1 MGECNRLLVTLFFFE
16 LFITKMKVKKSII
29 RNISLVSVALLAT
42 ACSPDE
48 EIFHDNSKVDP
59 AIVDAVTIMPNQKR
73 LIANGNAQIELQPT
87 VFTKS
92 GTQVP
97 DTRVDDDWIE
107 YTSDTPGVVAGRVIS
122 IADASL
128 VGKTVTVKARVK
140 TTGKESDPVSF
151 SVIASKKDQFA
162 NELVIPVVFHI
173 LQTKD
178 DIDNYGG
185 EFKLERIEMQL
196 KRLNNMFSG
205 AVSHNPVGVNTN
217 IKFEMAQYDQYG
229 NRLVEP
235 GIDRKTIADGAFSK
249 KDGSDM
255 DSLITAERLL
265 WSPDNYLNVWLVSD
279 RKGVVS
285 DFANDVTAK
294 CAPCYVKAGATDIPK
309 GLKLQEYAD
318 QTLKPSQ
325 AGIIYKLSELD
336 VAERSFFVS
345 NNNKKQGYNEL
356 GYYIGL
362 FYGLLP
368 TCNYSNTKAGTDY
381 CDDTID
387 YAATSTGGNEDWY
400 KTMDGCYFRAENIM
414 DDPRGVHCSVS
425 QDQTIRMRWIMNNC
439 VGRMQWKSTQA
450 LSGK

>member
-1 MGECNRLLVTLFFFE
+1 
-16 LFITKMKVKKSII
+16 MKVKKSII

-73 LIANGNAQIELQPT
+73 LIADGNAQIELQPT
-87 VFTKS
+87 VYTKS
-92 GTQVP
+92 GTKVP
-97 DTRVDDDWIE
+97 DSRVDDDWIE
-107 YTSDTPGVVAGRVIS
+107 YISDTPGVVAGRVIS
-122 IADASL
+122 VTDASL

-140 TTGKESDPVSF
+140 TTGKESAPVSF
-151 SVIASKKDQFA
+151 SIIASKKNEFA

-185 EFKLERIEMQL
+185 EFKLERVEMQL

-294 CAPCYVKAGATDIPK
+294 CAPCYVKDGATNVPK
-309 GLKLQEYAD
+309 GLRLQEYTG

>member
-1 MGECNRLLVTLFFFE
+1 
-16 LFITKMKVKKSII
+16 MKVKKSII

-73 LIANGNAQIELQPT
+73 LIADGNAQIELQPT

-217 IKFEMAQYDQYG
+217 IRFEMAQYDHYG

-235 GIDRKTIADGAFSK
+235 GVDRKTIADGAFSK
-249 KDGSDM
+249 KDGSDI

-265 WSPDNYLNVWLVSD
+265 WSADDYLNVWLVSD

-294 CAPCYVKAGATDIPK
+294 CAPCYVKAATADAPK
-309 GLKLQEYAD
+309 GLKLQEYAG
-318 QTLKPSQ
+318 QALKPSQ

-387 YAATSTGGNEDWY
+387 YAATSTGGNKDWN

-425 QDQTIRMRWIMNNC
+425 QDQTIRMRWTMNNC
-439 VGRMQWKSTQA
+439 VGRMQWKSTFA

>member
-1 MGECNRLLVTLFFFE
+1 
-16 LFITKMKVKKSII
+16 MKVKKSII

-73 LIANGNAQIELQPT
+73 LIADGNAQIELQPT

-205 AVSHNPVGVNTN
+205 AVSHNAVGVNTN
-217 IKFEMAQYDQYG
+217 IRFEMAQYDQYG

-235 GIDRKTIADGAFSK
+235 GVDRKTIADGAFSK
-249 KDGSDM
+249 KDGSDI

-265 WSPDNYLNVWLVSD
+265 WSADDYLNVWLVSD

-294 CAPCYVKAGATDIPK
+294 CAPCYVKAATADAPK
-309 GLKLQEYAD
+309 GLKLQEYAG
-318 QTLKPSQ
+318 QALKPSQ

-387 YAATSTGGNEDWY
+387 YAATSTGGNKDWC

-425 QDQTIRMRWIMNNC
+425 QDQTIRMRWTMNNC
-439 VGRMQWKSTQA
+439 VGRMQWKSTFA

>member
-1 MGECNRLLVTLFFFE
+1 
-16 LFITKMKVKKSII
+16 MKAIKSII
-29 RNISLVSVALLAT
+29 RNISFAVVALLVT
-42 ACSPDE
+42 ACSPDAE
-48 EIFHDNSKVDP
+48 VFHDNSKVDP

-73 LIANGNAQIELQPT
+73 LIADGNAQIELQPT
-87 VFTKS
+87 VYTKS
-92 GTQVP
+92 GTKVP
-97 DTRVDDDWIE
+97 DSRVDDDWIE
-107 YTSDTPGVVAGRVIS
+107 YISDTPGVVAGRVIS
-122 IADASL
+122 VTDASL
-128 VGKTVTVKARVK
+128 VGKTVTVKARIK

-151 SVIASKKDQFA
+151 SIIASKKNEFA
-162 NELVIPVVFHI
+162 NELVIPVVFHV

-185 EFKLERIEMQL
+185 EFKLERVEMQL

-294 CAPCYVKAGATDIPK
+294 CAPCYVKDGATNVPK
-309 GLKLQEYAD
+309 GLRLQEYTG

-450 LSGK
+450 LSSK

>member
-1 MGECNRLLVTLFFFE
+1 
-16 LFITKMKVKKSII
+16 MKAIKSII
-29 RNISLVSVALLAT
+29 RNISFAVVALLVT
-42 ACSPDE
+42 ACSPDAE
-48 EIFHDNSKVDP
+48 VFHDNSKVDP

-73 LIANGNAQIELQPT
+73 LIADGNAQIELQPT
-87 VFTKS
+87 VYTKS
-92 GTQVP
+92 GTKVP
-97 DTRVDDDWIE
+97 DSRVDDDWIE
-107 YTSDTPGVVAGRVIS
+107 YISDTPGVVAGRVIS
-122 IADASL
+122 VTDASL
-128 VGKTVTVKARVK
+128 VGKTVTVKARIK

-151 SVIASKKDQFA
+151 SIIASKKNEFA
-162 NELVIPVVFHI
+162 NELVIPVVFHV

-185 EFKLERIEMQL
+185 EFKLERVEMQL

-217 IKFEMAQYDQYG
+217 IKFEMVQYDQYG

-294 CAPCYVKAGATDIPK
+294 CAPCYVKDGATNVPK
-309 GLKLQEYAD
+309 GLRLQEYTG

>member
-1 MGECNRLLVTLFFFE
+1 
-16 LFITKMKVKKSII
+16 MKVKKSII

-73 LIANGNAQIELQPT
+73 LIADGNAQIELQPT

-235 GIDRKTIADGAFSK
+235 GIDRKTIVDGAFSK

-294 CAPCYVKAGATDIPK
+294 CAPCYVKDGATNVPK
-309 GLKLQEYAD
+309 GLRLQEYTG

-356 GYYIGL
+356 SYYIGL

-439 VGRMQWKSTQA
+439 VGRMQWKSSQA

>member
-1 MGECNRLLVTLFFFE
+1 
-16 LFITKMKVKKSII
+16 MKVKKSII

-73 LIANGNAQIELQPT
+73 LIADGNAQIELQPT

-217 IKFEMAQYDQYG
+217 IRFEMAQYDQYG
-229 NRLVEP
+229 NRLVVP
-235 GIDRKTIADGAFSK
+235 GVDRKTIADGAFSK
-249 KDGSDM
+249 KDGSDI
-255 DSLITAERLL
+255 DSLITAERLQ
-265 WSPDNYLNVWLVSD
+265 WSADDYLNVWLVSD

-294 CAPCYVKAGATDIPK
+294 CAPCYVKAATADTPK
-309 GLKLQEYAD
+309 GLKLQEYAG
-318 QTLKPSQ
+318 QALKPSQ

-387 YAATSTGGNEDWY
+387 YAATSTGGNKDWY

-425 QDQTIRMRWIMNNC
+425 QDQTIRMRWTMNNC
-439 VGRMQWKSTQA
+439 VGRMQWKSTFA

>member
-73 LIANGNAQIELQPT
+73 LIADGNAQIELQPT

-205 AVSHNPVGVNTN
+205 AVSHNAVGVNTN
-217 IKFEMAQYDQYG
+217 IRFEMAQYDQYG

-235 GIDRKTIADGAFSK
+235 GVDRKTIADGAFSK
-249 KDGSDM
+249 KDGSDI

-265 WSPDNYLNVWLVSD
+265 WSADDYLNVWLVSD

-294 CAPCYVKAGATDIPK
+294 CAPCYVKAATADAPK
-309 GLKLQEYAD
+309 GLKLQEYAG
-318 QTLKPSQ
+318 QALKPSQ

-387 YAATSTGGNEDWY
+387 YAATSTGGNKDWY

-425 QDQTIRMRWIMNNC
+425 QDQTIRMRWTMNNC
-439 VGRMQWKSTQA
+439 VGRMQWKSTFA

>member
-1 MGECNRLLVTLFFFE
+1 
-16 LFITKMKVKKSII
+16 MKVKKSII

-73 LIANGNAQIELQPT
+73 LIADGNAQIELQPT

-97 DTRVDDDWIE
+97 DTRVADDWIE

-217 IKFEMAQYDQYG
+217 IRFEMAQYDQYG

-235 GIDRKTIADGAFSK
+235 GVDRKTIADGAFSK
-249 KDGSDM
+249 KDGSDI
-255 DSLITAERLL
+255 DSLITAERLQ
-265 WSPDNYLNVWLVSD
+265 WSADDYLNVWLVSD

-294 CAPCYVKAGATDIPK
+294 CAPCYVKAATADAPK
-309 GLKLQEYAD
+309 GLKLQEYAG
-318 QTLKPSQ
+318 QALKPSQ

-387 YAATSTGGNEDWY
+387 YAATSTGGNKDWY

-439 VGRMQWKSTQA
+439 VGRMQWKSTFA

>member
-1 MGECNRLLVTLFFFE
+1 
-16 LFITKMKVKKSII
+16 MKAIKSII
-29 RNISLVSVALLAT
+29 RNISFAVVALLVT
-42 ACSPDE
+42 ACSPDAE
-48 EIFHDNSKVDP
+48 VFHDNSKVDP

-73 LIANGNAQIELQPT
+73 LIADGNAQIELQPT
-87 VFTKS
+87 VYTKS
-92 GTQVP
+92 GTKVP
-97 DTRVDDDWIE
+97 DSRVDDDWIE
-107 YTSDTPGVVAGRVIS
+107 YISDTPGVVAGRVIS
-122 IADASL
+122 VTDASL

-151 SVIASKKDQFA
+151 SIIASKKNEFA

-185 EFKLERIEMQL
+185 EFKLERVEMQL

-294 CAPCYVKAGATDIPK
+294 CAPCYVKDGATNVPK
-309 GLKLQEYAD
+309 GLRLQEYTG

-400 KTMDGCYFRAENIM
+400 TTMDGCYFRAENIM

>member
-73 LIANGNAQIELQPT
+73 LIADGNAQIELQPT

-205 AVSHNPVGVNTN
+205 AVSHNAVGVNTN
-217 IKFEMAQYDQYG
+217 IRFEMAQYDQYG

-235 GIDRKTIADGAFSK
+235 GVDRKTIADGAFSK
-249 KDGSDM
+249 KDGSDI

-265 WSPDNYLNVWLVSD
+265 WSADDYLNVWLVSD

-294 CAPCYVKAGATDIPK
+294 CAPCYVKAATADAPK
-309 GLKLQEYAD
+309 GLKLQEYAG
-318 QTLKPSQ
+318 QALKPSQ

-387 YAATSTGGNEDWY
+387 YAATSTGGNKDWY

-439 VGRMQWKSTQA
+439 VGRMQWKSTFA

>member
-1 MGECNRLLVTLFFFE
+1 
-16 LFITKMKVKKSII
+16 MKVKKSII

-73 LIANGNAQIELQPT
+73 LIADGNAQIELQPT

-217 IKFEMAQYDQYG
+217 IRFEMAQYDQYG

-235 GIDRKTIADGAFSK
+235 GVDRKTIADGAFSK
-249 KDGSDM
+249 KDGSDI

-265 WSPDNYLNVWLVSD
+265 WSADDYLNVWLVSD

>member
-1 MGECNRLLVTLFFFE
+1 
-16 LFITKMKVKKSII
+16 MKAIKSII
-29 RNISLVSVALLAT
+29 RNISFAVVALLVT
-42 ACSPDE
+42 ACSPDAE
-48 EIFHDNSKVDP
+48 VFHDNSKVDP

-73 LIANGNAQIELQPT
+73 LIADGNAQIELQPT
-87 VFTKS
+87 VYTKS
-92 GTQVP
+92 GTKVP
-97 DTRVDDDWIE
+97 DSRVDDDWIE
-107 YTSDTPGVVAGRVIS
+107 YISDTPGVVAGRVIS
-122 IADASL
+122 VTDASL

-151 SVIASKKDQFA
+151 SIIASKKNEFA
-162 NELVIPVVFHI
+162 NELVIPVVFHV

-185 EFKLERIEMQL
+185 EFKLERVEMQL

-235 GIDRKTIADGAFSK
+235 GIDRKTIADRAFSK

>member
-1 MGECNRLLVTLFFFE
+1 
-16 LFITKMKVKKSII
+16 MKVKKSII

-73 LIANGNAQIELQPT
+73 LIADGNAQIELQPT

-309 GLKLQEYAD
+309 GLKLHEYAD

>member
-1 MGECNRLLVTLFFFE
+1 
-16 LFITKMKVKKSII
+16 MKVKKSII

-73 LIANGNAQIELQPT
+73 LIADGNAQIELQPT

-217 IKFEMAQYDQYG
+217 IRFEMAQYDQYG

-235 GIDRKTIADGAFSK
+235 GVDRKTIADGAFSK
-249 KDGSDM
+249 KDGSDI
-255 DSLITAERLL
+255 DSLITAERLQ
-265 WSPDNYLNVWLVSD
+265 WSADDYLNVWLVSD

-294 CAPCYVKAGATDIPK
+294 CAPCYVKAATADAPK
-309 GLKLQEYAD
+309 GLKFQEYAG
-318 QTLKPSQ
+318 QALKPSQ

-387 YAATSTGGNEDWY
+387 YAATSTGGNKDWY
-400 KTMDGCYFRAENIM
+400 KTMYGCYFRAENIM

-439 VGRMQWKSTQA
+439 VGRMQWKSTFA

>member
-1 MGECNRLLVTLFFFE
+1 
-16 LFITKMKVKKSII
+16 MKAIKSII
-29 RNISLVSVALLAT
+29 RNISFAVVALLAT
-42 ACSPDE
+42 ACSPDAE
-48 EIFHDNSKVDP
+48 VFHDNSKVDP
-59 AIVDAVTIMPNQKR
+59 AIVDSVTIMPNQKR
-73 LIANGNAQIELQPT
+73 LIADGNAQIELQPT
-87 VFTKS
+87 VYTKS
-92 GTQVP
+92 GTKVP

-107 YTSDTPGVVAGRVIS
+107 YISDTPGVVVGRVIS
-122 IADASL
+122 VSDASL
-128 VGKTVTVKARVK
+128 VGKTVTVRARVK
-140 TTGKESDPVSF
+140 STGKESVPVSF
-151 SVIASKKDQFA
+151 SIIASRKDQFA

-185 EFKLERIEMQL
+185 EFKQERIEMQL

-217 IKFEMAQYDQYG
+217 IRFEMAQYDQYG

-249 KDGSDM
+249 KDGSDI

-265 WSPDNYLNVWLVSD
+265 WSADNYLNVWLVSD

-294 CAPCYVKAGATDIPK
+294 CAPCYVKVGATDLPK
-309 GLKLQEYAD
+309 GLKLQEYAG

-387 YAATSTGGNEDWY
+387 YAATSTGDNKDWY

-439 VGRMQWKSTQA
+439 VGRMQWKSSYA
-450 LSGK
+450 FSLVSRNLDI

>member
-73 LIANGNAQIELQPT
+73 LIADGNAQIELQPT

-205 AVSHNPVGVNTN
+205 AVSHNAVGVNTN
-217 IKFEMAQYDQYG
+217 IRFEMAQYDQYG

-235 GIDRKTIADGAFSK
+235 GVDRKTIADGAFSK
-249 KDGSDM
+249 KDGSDI

-265 WSPDNYLNVWLVSD
+265 WSADDYLNVWLVSD

-294 CAPCYVKAGATDIPK
+294 CAPCYVKAATADAPK
-309 GLKLQEYAD
+309 GLKLQEYAG
-318 QTLKPSQ
+318 QALKPSQ

-387 YAATSTGGNEDWY
+387 YAATSTGGNKDWY

-439 VGRMQWKSTQA
+439 VGRKQWKSTFA

>member
-1 MGECNRLLVTLFFFE
+1 
-16 LFITKMKVKKSII
+16 MKAMKSII
-29 RNISLVSVALLAT
+29 QSFWLGAAAVLVAT

-59 AIVDAVTIMPNQKR
+59 AIVDAVSIAPNQKY
-73 LIANGNAQIELQPT
+73 LIADGNAQIELQPT
-87 VFTKS
+87 VYTKS

-97 DTRVDDDWIE
+97 DTRVDDNWIE
-107 YTSDTPGVVAGRVIS
+107 YTSDTPGVTAGRTIS
-122 IADASL
+122 VSDASL
-128 VGKTVTVKARVK
+128 VGKTVTIKARIK
-140 TTGKESDPVSF
+140 STGKESDPISF
-151 SVIASKKDQFA
+151 TIIPSMKQMFA
-162 NELVIPVVFHI
+162 QELVIPVIFHV

-185 EFKLERIEMQL
+185 EYKLERIEMQL

-205 AVSHNPVGVNTN
+205 AISKNPVGVNAN
-217 IKFEMAQYDQYG
+217 IKFVMAQYDQYG

-235 GIDRKTIADGAFSK
+235 GVDRKTISDGAFGE
-249 KDGSDM
+249 KDGSDI
-255 DSLITAERLL
+255 STLIESEHLL
-265 WSPDNYLNVWLVSD
+265 WPADHYLNVWLVSD

-294 CAPCYVKAGATDIPK
+294 CAPCYVSAEATDVPK
-309 GLKLQEYAD
+309 GLKLQAYAN
-318 QTLKPSQ
+318 QTLSPLQ

-336 VAERSFFVS
+336 VAERSFYVS

-356 GYYIGL
+356 GYYVGL

-368 TCNYSNTKAGTDY
+368 TCNYANTKAATDY

-387 YAATSTGGNEDWY
+387 YAATSTGGNKDWY
-400 KTMDGCYFRAENIM
+400 KTMNGCYFRAENIM

-425 QDQTIRMRWIMNNC
+425 QDQAIRMRWIMNNC
-439 VGRMQWKSTQA
+439 IGRMQWKSSYA
-450 LSGK
+450 LNGK

>member
-1 MGECNRLLVTLFFFE
+1 
-16 LFITKMKVKKSII
+16 MKAIKSII
-29 RNISLVSVALLAT
+29 RNISFAVVALLVT
-42 ACSPDE
+42 ACSPDAE
-48 EIFHDNSKVDP
+48 VFHDNSKVDP

-73 LIANGNAQIELQPT
+73 LIADGNAQIELQPT
-87 VFTKS
+87 VYTKS
-92 GTQVP
+92 GTKVP
-97 DTRVDDDWIE
+97 DSRVDDDWIE
-107 YTSDTPGVVAGRVIS
+107 YISDTPGVVAGRVIS
-122 IADASL
+122 VTNASL

-151 SVIASKKDQFA
+151 SIIASKKNEFA
-162 NELVIPVVFHI
+162 NELVIPVVFHV

-185 EFKLERIEMQL
+185 EFKLERVEMQL

>member
-1 MGECNRLLVTLFFFE
+1 
-16 LFITKMKVKKSII
+16 MKVKKSII

-48 EIFHDNSKVDP
+48 EIFHDSSKVDP

-73 LIANGNAQIELQPT
+73 LIADGNAQIELQPT

-217 IKFEMAQYDQYG
+217 IRFEMAQYDQYG

-235 GIDRKTIADGAFSK
+235 GVDRKTIADGAFSK
-249 KDGSDM
+249 KDGSDI

-265 WSPDNYLNVWLVSD
+265 WSADDYLNVWLVSD

-294 CAPCYVKAGATDIPK
+294 CAPCYVKGTTADAPK
-309 GLKLQEYAD
+309 GLKLQEYAG
-318 QTLKPSQ
+318 QAQKPSQ

-381 CDDTID
+381 CDDTIN
-387 YAATSTGGNEDWY
+387 YAATSTGGNKDWY

-439 VGRMQWKSTQA
+439 VGRMQWKSTFA

>member
-73 LIANGNAQIELQPT
+73 LIADGNAQIELQPT

-217 IKFEMAQYDQYG
+217 IRFEMAQYDQYG

-235 GIDRKTIADGAFSK
+235 GVDRKTIADGAFSK
-249 KDGSDM
+249 KDGSDI
-255 DSLITAERLL
+255 DSLITAERLQ
-265 WSPDNYLNVWLVSD
+265 WSADDYLNVWLVSD

-294 CAPCYVKAGATDIPK
+294 CAPCYVKAATADAPK
-309 GLKLQEYAD
+309 GLKLQEYAG
-318 QTLKPSQ
+318 QALKPSQ

-387 YAATSTGGNEDWY
+387 YAATSTGGNKDWY

-439 VGRMQWKSTQA
+439 VGRMQWKSTFA

>member
-1 MGECNRLLVTLFFFE
+1 
-16 LFITKMKVKKSII
+16 MKAIKSII
-29 RNISLVSVALLAT
+29 RNISFAVVALLVT
-42 ACSPDE
+42 ACSPDAE
-48 EIFHDNSKVDP
+48 VFHDNSKVDP

-73 LIANGNAQIELQPT
+73 LIADGNAQIELQPT
-87 VFTKS
+87 VYTKS
-92 GTQVP
+92 GTKVP
-97 DTRVDDDWIE
+97 DSRVDDDWIE
-107 YTSDTPGVVAGRVIS
+107 YISDTPGVVAGRVIS
-122 IADASL
+122 VTDASL

-151 SVIASKKDQFA
+151 SIIASKKNEFA
-162 NELVIPVVFHI
+162 NELVIPVVFHV

-185 EFKLERIEMQL
+185 EFKLERVEMQL

>member
-1 MGECNRLLVTLFFFE
+1 
-16 LFITKMKVKKSII
+16 MKAIKSII
-29 RNISLVSVALLAT
+29 RNISFAVVALLVT
-42 ACSPDE
+42 ACSPDAE
-48 EIFHDNSKVDP
+48 VFHDNSKVDP

-73 LIANGNAQIELQPT
+73 LIADGNAQIELQPT
-87 VFTKS
+87 VYTKS
-92 GTQVP
+92 GTKVP
-97 DTRVDDDWIE
+97 DSRVDDDWIE
-107 YTSDTPGVVAGRVIS
+107 YISDTPGVVAGRVIS
-122 IADASL
+122 VTDASL
-128 VGKTVTVKARVK
+128 VGKTVTVKARIK

-151 SVIASKKDQFA
+151 SIIASKKNEFA
-162 NELVIPVVFHI
+162 NELVIPVVFHV

-185 EFKLERIEMQL
+185 EFKLERVEMQL

-294 CAPCYVKAGATDIPK
+294 CAPCYVKDGATNVPK
-309 GLKLQEYAD
+309 GLRLQEYTG

-325 AGIIYKLSELD
+325 TGIIYKLSELD

>member
-1 MGECNRLLVTLFFFE
+1 
-16 LFITKMKVKKSII
+16 MKVKKSII

-73 LIANGNAQIELQPT
+73 LIADGNAQIELQPT

-217 IKFEMAQYDQYG
+217 IRFEMAQYDQYG

-235 GIDRKTIADGAFSK
+235 GVDRKTIADGAFSK
-249 KDGSDM
+249 KDGSDI
-255 DSLITAERLL
+255 DSLITAERLQ
-265 WSPDNYLNVWLVSD
+265 WSADDYLNVWLVSD

-294 CAPCYVKAGATDIPK
+294 CAPCYVKAVTADMPK
-309 GLKLQEYAD
+309 GLKLQEYAG
-318 QTLKPSQ
+318 QALKPSQ

-387 YAATSTGGNEDWY
+387 YAATSTGGNKDWY

-439 VGRMQWKSTQA
+439 VGRMQWKSTFA

>member
-1 MGECNRLLVTLFFFE
+1 
-16 LFITKMKVKKSII
+16 MKVKKSII

-73 LIANGNAQIELQPT
+73 LIADGNAQIELQPT

-107 YTSDTPGVVAGRVIS
+107 YTSDTPGIVAGRVIS

-151 SVIASKKDQFA
+151 SMIASKKDQFA

-217 IKFEMAQYDQYG
+217 IRFEMAQYDQYG

-235 GIDRKTIADGAFSK
+235 GVDRKTIADGAFSK
-249 KDGSDM
+249 KDGSDI

-265 WSPDNYLNVWLVSD
+265 WSADDYLNVWLVSD

-294 CAPCYVKAGATDIPK
+294 CAPCYVKAATADAPK
-309 GLKLQEYAD
+309 GLKLQEYAG
-318 QTLKPSQ
+318 QALKPSQ

-387 YAATSTGGNEDWY
+387 YAATSTGGNKDWY
-400 KTMDGCYFRAENIM
+400 KIMDGCYFRAENIM

-439 VGRMQWKSTQA
+439 VGRMQWKSTFA

>member
-1 MGECNRLLVTLFFFE
+1 
-16 LFITKMKVKKSII
+16 MKVKKSII

-73 LIANGNAQIELQPT
+73 LIADGNAQIELQPT

-217 IKFEMAQYDQYG
+217 IRFEMAQYDQYG

-235 GIDRKTIADGAFSK
+235 GVDRKTIADGAFSK
-249 KDGSDM
+249 KDGSDI

-265 WSPDNYLNVWLVSD
+265 WSADDYLNVWLVSD

-294 CAPCYVKAGATDIPK
+294 CAPCYVKAATADAPK
-309 GLKLQEYAD
+309 GLKLQEYAG
-318 QTLKPSQ
+318 QALKPSQ
-325 AGIIYKLSELD
+325 AGIVYKLSELD

-387 YAATSTGGNEDWY
+387 YAATSIGGNKDWY

-439 VGRMQWKSTQA
+439 VGRMQWKSTFA

>member
-1 MGECNRLLVTLFFFE
+1 
-16 LFITKMKVKKSII
+16 MKAIKSII
-29 RNISLVSVALLAT
+29 RNISFAVVALLVT
-42 ACSPDE
+42 ACSPDAE
-48 EIFHDNSKVDP
+48 VFHDNSKVDP

-73 LIANGNAQIELQPT
+73 LIADGNAQIELQPT
-87 VFTKS
+87 VYTKS
-92 GTQVP
+92 GTKVP
-97 DTRVDDDWIE
+97 DSRVDDDWIE
-107 YTSDTPGVVAGRVIS
+107 YISDTPGVVAGRVIS
-122 IADASL
+122 VTDASL

-151 SVIASKKDQFA
+151 SIIASKKNEFA
-162 NELVIPVVFHI
+162 NELAIPVVFHI

-185 EFKLERIEMQL
+185 EFKLERVEMQL

>member
-1 MGECNRLLVTLFFFE
+1 
-16 LFITKMKVKKSII
+16 MKAIRSII
-29 RNISLVSVALLAT
+29 RNISFAITALLAT
-42 ACSPDE
+42 ACSPDAE
-48 EIFHDNSKVDP
+48 VFHDNSKVDP
-59 AIVDAVTIMPNQKR
+59 AIVDSVTITPNQKR
-73 LIANGNAQIELQPT
+73 LIADGNAQIELQPT
-87 VFTKS
+87 VYTKS
-92 GTQVP
+92 GTKVP

-107 YTSDTPGVVAGRVIS
+107 YVSDTPGVMAGRVIS
-122 IADASL
+122 VSDASL

-140 TTGKESDPVSF
+140 TTGKESAPVSF
-151 SVIASKKDQFA
+151 TIIASKK
-162 NELVIPVVFHI
+162 ELVIPVVFHV

-205 AVSHNPVGVNTN
+205 AVSHNPVGVNAN
-217 IKFEMAQYDQYG
+217 IRFEMAQYDQYG

-249 KDGSDM
+249 KDGSDI

-265 WSPDNYLNVWLVSD
+265 WSADDYLNVWLVSD

-285 DFANDVTAK
+285 DFANDVTAQ
-294 CAPCYVKAGATDIPK
+294 CAPCYVKAGATDLPK
-309 GLKLQEYAD
+309 GLKLQKYDGQE
-318 QTLKPSQ
+318 LRPSQ

-368 TCNYSNTKAGTDY
+368 TCNYQNTKAGTDY

-387 YAATSTGGNEDWY
+387 YAATSTGGNKDWY

-425 QDQTIRMRWIMNNC
+425 QDQTIRMRWIMDNC
-439 VGRMQWKSTQA
+439 VGRMQWKSSRA
-450 LSGK
+450 LSGKY

>member
-1 MGECNRLLVTLFFFE
+1 
-16 LFITKMKVKKSII
+16 MKVKKSII

-73 LIANGNAQIELQPT
+73 LIADGNAQIELQPT

-217 IKFEMAQYDQYG
+217 IRFEMAQYDQYG

-235 GIDRKTIADGAFSK
+235 GVDRKTIADGAFSK
-249 KDGSDM
+249 KDGSDI

-265 WSPDNYLNVWLVSD
+265 WSADDYLNVWLVSD

-294 CAPCYVKAGATDIPK
+294 CAPCYVKAAILT
-309 GLKLQEYAD
+309 
-318 QTLKPSQ
+318 
-325 AGIIYKLSELD
+325 
-336 VAERSFFVS
+336 R
-345 NNNKKQGYNEL
+345 
-356 GYYIGL
+356 
-362 FYGLLP
+362 
-368 TCNYSNTKAGTDY
+368 
-381 CDDTID
+381 
-387 YAATSTGGNEDWY
+387 
-400 KTMDGCYFRAENIM
+400 
-414 DDPRGVHCSVS
+414 PR
-425 QDQTIRMRWIMNNC
+425 D
-439 VGRMQWKSTQA
+439 
-450 LSGK
+450 

>member
-73 LIANGNAQIELQPT
+73 LIADGNAQIELQPT

-217 IKFEMAQYDQYG
+217 IRFEMAQYDQYG

-235 GIDRKTIADGAFSK
+235 GVDRKTIADGAFSK
-249 KDGSDM
+249 KDGSDI

-265 WSPDNYLNVWLVSD
+265 WSADDYLNVWLVSD

-294 CAPCYVKAGATDIPK
+294 CAPCYVKAATADAPK
-309 GLKLQEYAD
+309 GLKLQEYAG
-318 QTLKPSQ
+318 QALKPSQ

-387 YAATSTGGNEDWY
+387 YAATSTGGNKDWY

-425 QDQTIRMRWIMNNC
+425 QDQTIRMRWTMNYC
-439 VGRMQWKSTQA
+439 VGRMQWKSTFA

>member
-1 MGECNRLLVTLFFFE
+1 
-16 LFITKMKVKKSII
+16 MKVKKSII

-73 LIANGNAQIELQPT
+73 LIADGNAQIELQPT

-217 IKFEMAQYDQYG
+217 IRFEMAQYDQYG

-235 GIDRKTIADGAFSK
+235 GVDRKTIADGAFSK
-249 KDGSDM
+249 KDGSDI
-255 DSLITAERLL
+255 DSLITAERLQ
-265 WSPDNYLNVWLVSD
+265 WSADDYLNVWLVSD

-294 CAPCYVKAGATDIPK
+294 CAPCYVKAATADAPK
-309 GLKLQEYAD
+309 GLKLQEYAG
-318 QTLKPSQ
+318 QAVKPSQ

-387 YAATSTGGNEDWY
+387 YAVTSTGGNKDWY

-439 VGRMQWKSTQA
+439 VGRMQWKSTFA

>member
-1 MGECNRLLVTLFFFE
+1 
-16 LFITKMKVKKSII
+16 MKVKKSII

-368 TCNYSNTKAGTDY
+368 TCNYSNTKARTDY

>member
-1 MGECNRLLVTLFFFE
+1 
-16 LFITKMKVKKSII
+16 MKAIKSII
-29 RNISLVSVALLAT
+29 RNISFAVVALLVT
-42 ACSPDE
+42 ACSPDAE
-48 EIFHDNSKVDP
+48 VFHDNSKVDP

-73 LIANGNAQIELQPT
+73 LIADGNAQIELQPT
-87 VFTKS
+87 VYTKS
-92 GTQVP
+92 GTKVP
-97 DTRVDDDWIE
+97 DSRVDDDWIE
-107 YTSDTPGVVAGRVIS
+107 YISDTPGVVAGRVIS
-122 IADASL
+122 VTDASL
-128 VGKTVTVKARVK
+128 VGKTVTVKARIK

-151 SVIASKKDQFA
+151 SIIASKKNEFA

-185 EFKLERIEMQL
+185 EFKLERVEMQL

-294 CAPCYVKAGATDIPK
+294 CAPCYVKAGAIDIPK

>member
-1 MGECNRLLVTLFFFE
+1 
-16 LFITKMKVKKSII
+16 MKVKKSII

-73 LIANGNAQIELQPT
+73 LIADGNAQIELQPT

-217 IKFEMAQYDQYG
+217 IRFEMAQYDQYG

-235 GIDRKTIADGAFSK
+235 GVDRKTIADGAFSK
-249 KDGSDM
+249 KDGCDM

-294 CAPCYVKAGATDIPK
+294 CAPCYVKAGATNVPK
-309 GLKLQEYAD
+309 GLKLQEYTG

>member
-1 MGECNRLLVTLFFFE
+1 
-16 LFITKMKVKKSII
+16 MKAIKSII
-29 RNISLVSVALLAT
+29 RNISFAVVALLVT
-42 ACSPDE
+42 ACSPDAE
-48 EIFHDNSKVDP
+48 VFHDNSKVDP

-73 LIANGNAQIELQPT
+73 LIADGNAQIELQPT
-87 VFTKS
+87 VYTKS
-92 GTQVP
+92 GTKVP
-97 DTRVDDDWIE
+97 DSRVDDDWIE
-107 YTSDTPGVVAGRVIS
+107 YISDTPGVVAGRVIS
-122 IADASL
+122 VTDASL

-217 IKFEMAQYDQYG
+217 IRFEMAQYDQYG

-235 GIDRKTIADGAFSK
+235 GVDRKTIADGAFSK
-249 KDGSDM
+249 KDGSDI

-265 WSPDNYLNVWLVSD
+265 WSADDYLNVWLVSD

-294 CAPCYVKAGATDIPK
+294 CAPCYVKAAIADAPK
-309 GLKLQEYAD
+309 GLKLQEYAG
-318 QTLKPSQ
+318 QALKPSQ

-387 YAATSTGGNEDWY
+387 YAATSTGGNKDWY

-425 QDQTIRMRWIMNNC
+425 QDQTIRMRWTMNNC
-439 VGRMQWKSTQA
+439 VGRMQWKSTFA